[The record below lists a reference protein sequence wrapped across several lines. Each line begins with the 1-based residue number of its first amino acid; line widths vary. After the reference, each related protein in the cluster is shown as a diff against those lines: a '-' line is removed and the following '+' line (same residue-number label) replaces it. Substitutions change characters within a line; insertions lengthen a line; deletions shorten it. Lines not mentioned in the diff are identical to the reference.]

1 VHKPEFTGPILHIIP
16 VTSGRP
22 LYVGA
27 PRTEESVRRERI
39 IVCRNN
45 DAECYELLHKTYDL
59 NLST

>member
-1 VHKPEFTGPILHIIP
+1 MLIKIQPDATVCRYLFIYL
-16 VTSGRP
+16 
-22 LYVGA
+22 
-27 PRTEESVRRERI
+27 EESVRRERI